1 MVRDRSY
8 GHGGDVYRNQV
19 RYDFSAN
26 INPLGTPEPV
36 RRAVARSADCV
47 SAYPD
52 PYCTRLR
59 AGLGERL
66 QVPES
71 WLICGNGAAELIYQF
86 VGGLRPGKVL
96 LPVPSFL
103 EYEDALRAFGV
114 EPELFFLRREEDFS
128 LSEALLERIGEDTA
142 ALILCNPNNP
152 TGVLIPPPLLE
163 RILERCRAT
172 GTWLFLDECF
182 YDLTDEE
189 RAYTLLPR
197 LEPGDKV
204 FLLRAFTKLYGM
216 AGLRLGYG
224 ICPQGALLDAM
235 CRLAQPWNVSTP
247 AQMAGLAALECEPF
261 ARESRAAIRREKEFL
276 CRELTELGLAVLP
289 GAANYL
295 MLRGPEDLYARLL
308 ERGILIRSCEN
319 YRGLSNRDFRVA
331 VRGRAENEAL
341 LRVLRSLGE

>member
-1 MVRDRSY
+1 MVRDQCY
-8 GHGGDVYRNQV
+8 GHGGDVYRNEV

-26 INPLGTPEPV
+26 INPLGTPELV
-36 RRAVARSADCV
+36 RQAVARSADSV
-47 SAYPD
+47 AAYPD

-59 AGLGERL
+59 AALGERL
-66 QVPES
+66 HVPES

-86 VGGLRPGKVL
+86 VGGLHPGKVL

-114 EPELFFLRREEDFS
+114 EPELFFLRREEGFS
-128 LSEALLERIGEDTA
+128 LSEEILEQIREDTS

-152 TGVLIPPPLLE
+152 TGVLIPPALLE

-197 LEPGDKV
+197 LEPGDRV

-224 ICPQGALLDAM
+224 ICPREAFLDEM
-235 CRLAQPWNVSTP
+235 CRLVQPWNVSTP
-247 AQMAGLAALECEPF
+247 AQMAGLAALECQSF
-261 ARESRAAIRREKEFL
+261 ARESRAVIRREKEFL
-276 CRELTELGLAVLP
+276 CRELAGLGMDVLP
-289 GAANYL
+289 GKANYL
-295 MLRGPEDLYARLL
+295 MLRGPKDLYDRLL

-319 YRGLSNRDFRVA
+319 YRGLSNRDFRIA
-331 VRGRAENEAL
+331 VRSRGENEAL